1 MSKKF
6 DLEGLINRYMIHLWT
21 QDYFDHTREF
31 KLDTKE
37 IDIKGI
43 RTALAKKI
51 SSKNFPKPINIE
63 KMIAEVLKN
72 EIITFELV
80 IDRIKVEQE
89 KLSRDSDS
97 VLQEEIN
104 LLKKI
109 PDNELIYQV
118 LANYNIRLKKS
129 DYDNYTD
136 FYGSLTLLH
145 REELKE
151 LSLKEYNLH
160 LTNKMADYLD
170 EYSMAAKWDMNFIM
184 MDEIRKYR
192 KTKKL
197 HEILKKQSMD
207 LLKTIH
213 HSDLI
218 LNNEDFSERTLLA
231 GIIIKFLAGNEKWL
245 ERVPLIHEKSFS
257 KWWKTVDFERKFI
270 FEIHQYIQEHH
281 LKFEDVASKTPKNEW
296 IANFLNFMIRIKKK
310 EWYYL
315 GRKYPFNFPYRESGP
330 DKIESAITEMK
341 KQ

>member
-31 KLDTKE
+31 KLDTKK

-63 KMIAEVLKN
+63 KIIAEVLQN
-72 EIITFELV
+72 EIITFELI

-104 LLKKI
+104 LLKRI

-118 LANYNIRLKKS
+118 LADYNIRLKQS

-136 FYGSLTLLH
+136 FYGYLTLLH
-145 REELKE
+145 QEELKE
-151 LSLKEYNLH
+151 LSLKEYNLY
-160 LTNKMADYLD
+160 LTNKMGDYLE

-184 MDEIRKYR
+184 MDEVRKYR

-207 LLKTIH
+207 LLKVIH

-218 LNNEDFSERTLLA
+218 LNNEDFPKGLCLLV
-231 GIIIKFLAGNEKWL
+231 LL
-245 ERVPLIHEKSFS
+245 
-257 KWWKTVDFERKFI
+257 
-270 FEIHQYIQEHH
+270 
-281 LKFEDVASKTPKNEW
+281 
-296 IANFLNFMIRIKKK
+296 LNF
-310 EWYYL
+310 
-315 GRKYPFNFPYRESGP
+315 
-330 DKIESAITEMK
+330 
-341 KQ
+341 